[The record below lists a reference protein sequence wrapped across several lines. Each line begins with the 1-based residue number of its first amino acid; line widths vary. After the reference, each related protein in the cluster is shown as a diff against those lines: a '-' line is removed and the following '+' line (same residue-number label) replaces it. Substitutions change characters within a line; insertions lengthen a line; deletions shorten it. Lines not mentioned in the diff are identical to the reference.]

1 VAERVGSGQLLPGV
15 TSPGVK
21 EFRQGT
27 HRTVS
32 PAETVARARSLMA
45 AMGIT
50 RIANIT
56 GLDRIGIP
64 VAVACRPNSRS
75 LAVSQG
81 KGLDPEAAQASA
93 LMESIELHHA
103 EHITLPVK
111 FGSYE
116 DLKKTHSLAE
126 VEKLPRVHNSLFHP
140 HLALLWVEGFDL
152 LQQRPAWVPFE
163 MVSMNYTLPFPPGS
177 GCFQATSNGLASGNH
192 LLEAVSQGICEV
204 VERDATTLWRL
215 SREASQRARLVDLTT
230 VDDPACREALE
241 KFERAGVA
249 VAAWETTTD
258 VGIPAFRCTIAER
271 RDDPLRPLYTID
283 GMGCHPS
290 RSIALLR
297 ALTEAAQGRL
307 TYIAG
312 SRDDLYRETYELAS
326 SPATAQRKRR
336 QMKSRGRRR
345 GFRDA
350 PDWQGETLLEDVLWE
365 LERLQ
370 KAGIEQVVVVDLTR
384 PEFRVPV
391 VRVVIPGLEGI
402 YPEPDYAPG
411 ARAQALL
418 ESQS

>member
-1 VAERVGSGQLLPGV
+1 MAERVGSGQLLPGV
-15 TSPGVK
+15 DSPGAK

-45 AMGIT
+45 AIGIT

-81 KGLDPEAAQASA
+81 KGLDPEAARASA

-103 EHITLPVK
+103 EHIALPVK
-111 FGSYE
+111 LGSYE
-116 DLKKTHSLAE
+116 ELKKTHSLAE
-126 VEKLPRVHNSLFHP
+126 VEKLPRVRGSLFHSGLP
-140 HLALLWVEGFDL
+140 LLWVEGFDL
-152 LQQRPAWVPFE
+152 LQQQPAWVPFE

-230 VDDPACREALE
+230 VDDPACREVLE

-249 VAAWETTTD
+249 VAAWDTTTD
-258 VGIPAFRCTIAER
+258 IGIPAFRCTIAQR

-326 SPATAQRKRR
+326 SPATAQRKR
-336 QMKSRGRRR
+336 
-345 GFRDA
+345 
-350 PDWQGETLLEDVLWE
+350 
-365 LERLQ
+365 
-370 KAGIEQVVVVDLTR
+370 
-384 PEFRVPV
+384 
-391 VRVVIPGLEGI
+391 
-402 YPEPDYAPG
+402 
-411 ARAQALL
+411 
-418 ESQS
+418 

>member
-1 VAERVGSGQLLPGV
+1 
-15 TSPGVK
+15 
-21 EFRQGT
+21 
-27 HRTVS
+27 
-32 PAETVARARSLMA
+32 MA
-45 AMGIT
+45 TMGIT

-56 GLDRIGIP
+56 GLDCIGIP
-64 VAVACRPNSRS
+64 VAIACRPNSRS

-81 KGLDPEAAQASA
+81 KGLDLEAARASA
-93 LMESIELHHA
+93 LMEAIELHHA
-103 EHITLPVK
+103 ERIALPLK

-116 DLKKTHSLAE
+116 DLRRSHSLAD
-126 VEKLPRVHNSLFHP
+126 VEKLPRVRNSRFHP

-152 LQQRPAWVPFE
+152 LQRRPTWVPFE

-215 SREASQRARLVDLTT
+215 SRKTAQRACLVDLAT
-230 VDDPACREALE
+230 VDAAACREVLE

-258 VGIPAFRCTIAER
+258 IGIPAFRCTIAER
-271 RDDPLRPLYTID
+271 SDDPLHPLYTID

-290 RSIALLR
+290 RCIALLR

-336 QMKSRGRRR
+336 QMRGRGRRK
-345 GFRDA
+345 GFRDG
-350 PDWQGETLLEDVLWE
+350 PDWEGETLLEDVLWE

-370 KAGIEQVVVVDLTR
+370 KAGIEQVIVVDLTE
-384 PEFRVPV
+384 PEFQVPV
-391 VRVVIPGLEGI
+391 VRVVIPDLEGI
-402 YPEPDYAPG
+402 YPEPDYGPG
-411 ARAQALL
+411 TRARALVEL
-418 ESQS
+418 QS

>member
-1 VAERVGSGQLLPGV
+1 MADRTTAGRLLPGAD
-15 TSPGVK
+15 TPGVK

-32 PAETVARARSLMA
+32 PAETVARARRLMA
-45 AMGIT
+45 AAGIT
-50 RIANIT
+50 RLANIT

-64 VAVACRPNSRS
+64 VVTACRPNARS

-81 KGLDPEAAQASA
+81 KGLSLEAALASA

-103 EHITLPVK
+103 EHMALPLM
-111 FGSYE
+111 FASYE
-116 DLKKTHSLAE
+116 DLKSTHSLAD
-126 VEKLPRVHNSLFHP
+126 VEKLPRVRNSLFHP
-140 HLALLWVEGFDL
+140 RLVLLWVEGFDL
-152 LQQRPAWVPFE
+152 LQQRHTWVPLE
-163 MVSMNYTLPFPPGS
+163 MVSMNYTLPFPSGS

-215 SREASQRARLVDLTT
+215 RRETAQRARLVDLTS
-230 VDDPACREALE
+230 VDDPGCRDVLE
-241 KFERAGVA
+241 KFEHTGVA
-249 VAAWETTTD
+249 VAAWDIATD
-258 VGIPAFRCTIAER
+258 IGIPAFRCTIAER
-271 RDDPLRPLYTID
+271 SHDPLHPLYTID

-290 RSIALLR
+290 RAIALLR
-297 ALTEAAQGRL
+297 ALTETAQGRL

-336 QMKSRGRRR
+336 QMMRCGRPKN
-345 GFRDA
+345 FHDA
-350 PDWQGETLLEDVLWE
+350 PDYEGETLLEDVLWE

-370 KAGIEQVVVVDLTR
+370 TAGIEQVIVVDLTR
-384 PEFRVPV
+384 PEFQMPV
-391 VRVVIPGLEGI
+391 VRVVVPGLEGI
-402 YPEPDYAPG
+402 FPEPDYAPG
-411 ARAQALL
+411 PRARALL